1 MVMDISHIPIKIEI
15 EGIGQLRGELI
26 RFLAPRTINVILRN
40 LPFEGRAAVLT
51 NEIYF
56 RIPVKVGKEKA
67 VLNVEEGT
75 IAYWPMGSAFC
86 IFFKKSRPYSPV
98 NRIGRIIEKIDL
110 FKDVSSGTK
119 IRIEKI

>member
-1 MVMDISHIPIKIEI
+1 MNISHIPIIIEI
-15 EGIGQLRGELI
+15 EGMDPVRGELI

-40 LPFEGRAAVLT
+40 LPFEGRAALLT

-67 VLNVEEGT
+67 VLNVEKGT
-75 IAYWPMGSAFC
+75 IAYWPMGSSFC
-86 IFFKKSRPYSPV
+86 IFFQKSRPYSPV
-98 NRIGRIIEKIDL
+98 NRIGKVLEKIDL

-119 IRIEKI
+119 IRIEKV